1 MVKLDPN
8 HNIELLT
15 WLLFREDIHHEVIG
29 FGNICIKWS
38 IDGELKPIMI
48 FDYRYNLIKYC
59 NHYTE
64 IDNAGR
70 TRLKKL
76 FYEYGNKKS
85 TWEG

>member
-1 MVKLDPN
+1 MKLDLN
-8 HNIELLT
+8 HNVDLIT

-29 FGNICIKWS
+29 FRNICIKWK
-38 IDGELKPIMI
+38 IDGEYRPVMI

-64 IDNAGR
+64 IENAGR
-70 TRLKKL
+70 TRLKQL
-76 FYEYGNKKS
+76 FYEYGNKKG